1 MDIKNIF
8 NSRKFKYG
16 SVAILFSAL
25 FVVAVI
31 VVNLIFTALDDKYDL
46 KYDMTSSGIFTLTE
60 ATETALA
67 DISSEVSIKFLM
79 PIDKVEESVEGKY
92 IKECAESY
100 AQTFDNIS
108 LEYIDMARYP
118 AQINKYRESG
128 AIKTTSV
135 IVESSLRYKVIP
147 LASFFVVNQSNQTV
161 GFNGEMRLTSA
172 ILQVT
177 NPVQPVVTFTRNHG
191 ETIPS
196 TMVEIFT
203 NAGYIVEQ
211 KDISLEAINP
221 DTQIIVINNPV
232 TDFFGL
238 NAAKEGN
245 VSEIEII
252 NSFMNNFGHVMV
264 FLSADNTAKLPE
276 LEELLASRGVYVNRG
291 SKISDMGSPL
301 STDGLAYIADY
312 VGEMYGGSLHSDV
325 TGRTVM
331 YNAAPIDILFTDKET
346 DEDTGAYIYKYDN
359 IYVDPVLSSTSD
371 SVTTLADGSKKYGP
385 FITMTLSSEFEYVNN
400 EKVYSHMLV
409 GSTDS
414 FSAFM
419 GSNSYGNEKLLYNA
433 MKLMGKE
440 KTPSDIEYKIFDN
453 SMLEKIDLNATK
465 MWAWILICVIPLIVC
480 AAGIVVWIGRRHR

>member
-31 VVNLIFTALDDKYDL
+31 VINLIFTALDDKYNL
-46 KYDMTSSGIFTLTE
+46 KYDMTKSGIFTLTD
-60 ATETALA
+60 ATEQVLEGI
-67 DISSEVSIKFLM
+67 DSEVSIKFLM
-79 PIDKVEESVEGKY
+79 PIDKVEESETGKY

-100 AQTFDNIS
+100 AQKFENIK

-135 IVESSLRYKVIP
+135 IVESSLRYKVLP
-147 LASFFVVNQSNQTV
+147 VTSFFVSNGQQIV

-177 NPVQPVVTFTRNHG
+177 NPVQPVVTFTKNHG

-196 TMVEIFT
+196 SMVEIFT
-203 NAGYIVEQ
+203 NAGYVVEQ
-211 KDISLEAINP
+211 RDISLETISP
-221 DTQIIVINNPV
+221 DTQIIVINNPT

-252 NSFMNNFGHVMV
+252 NNFMNNFGHVMV
-264 FLSADNTAKLPE
+264 FLSADNTSKLPE
-276 LEELLASRGVYVNRG
+276 LEELLASRGLYVNRG
-291 SKISDMGSPL
+291 SKIADMGTPISN
-301 STDGLAYIADY
+301 DGLAYIAEY
-312 VGEMYGGSLHSDV
+312 VGEMYGGSLHNDV

-346 DEDTGAYIYKYDN
+346 DEDTGAYVYKYDN
-359 IYVDPVLSSTSD
+359 IYVDPVLSTSSD
-371 SVTTLADGSKKYGP
+371 SVTELADGTKKYGP
-385 FITMTLSSEFEYVNN
+385 FTTMALSSKFDYVNN
-400 EKVYSHMLV
+400 EKIYSHMLV
-409 GSTDS
+409 CSSDS

-419 GSNSYGNEKLLYNA
+419 GSNSYGNEKLLYNT

-440 KTPSDIEYKIFDN
+440 KTPSDIEHKLFDN
-453 SMLEKIDLNATK
+453 YALETIDQNAVN
-465 MWAWILICVIPLIVC
+465 MWSWILICIIPLIIC
-480 AAGIVVWIGRRHR
+480 AAGIVVWAGRRHR